1 MLESLFNKETPGQV
15 FSSEFCKIL
24 INTFL
29 QNTSGGCF
37 WKIRVYSIH
46 AGFTQGLLQLLFTF
60 FDWKRSKW
68 AYHLLQFFIS
78 YWEKFLKLIKFI
90 TQSHSSFEFFFIHK
104 HVFCLPQWLFFRWL
118 ADESLL
124 SRFSALI
131 NYIMWSYNLFPVS
144 SSFPRFSWSW
154 LFRVQV
160 QGLGAGFGNSP
171 TLVHIF
177 SYGEEGKMWKYK
189 QSS

>member
-15 FSSEFCKIL
+15 FSCEFCKIL
-24 INTFL
+24 INTFFTEHL
-29 QNTSGGCF
+29 WWLLLKNTSIQYTC
-37 WKIRVYSIH
+37 WIYSKTATI
-46 AGFTQGLLQLLFTF
+46 AFTF

-160 QGLGAGFGNSP
+160 FQGPSP
-171 TLVHIF
+171 RSGCRF
-177 SYGEEGKMWKYK
+177 WK
-189 QSS
+189 

>member
-1 MLESLFNKETPGQV
+1 MLDLLKDCYNCFLLSLIEKDLNEPIIYYN
-15 FSSEFCKIL
+15 FSFL
-24 INTFL
+24 IEK
-29 QNTSGGCF
+29 SF
-37 WKIRVYSIH
+37 WNLSS
-46 AGFTQGLLQLLFTF
+46 LLHNLTHRLN
-60 FDWKRSKW
+60 
-68 AYHLLQFFIS
+68 
-78 YWEKFLKLIKFI
+78 
-90 TQSHSSFEFFFIHK
+90 FFFIHK

-177 SYGEEGKMWKYK
+177 SYVEEGKMWKYK